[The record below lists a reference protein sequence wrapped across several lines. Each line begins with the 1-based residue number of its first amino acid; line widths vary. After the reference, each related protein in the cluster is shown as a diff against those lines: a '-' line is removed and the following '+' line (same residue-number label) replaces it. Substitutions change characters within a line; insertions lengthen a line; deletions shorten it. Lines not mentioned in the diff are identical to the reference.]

1 MKKKLKG
8 LLSLW
13 LAVVLVLGTPTVPIL
28 AEGTEHGGH
37 ATSEWRECNDFSG
50 DLSEKKYY
58 LSSGGII
65 SSSGAVV
72 SGNTTICL
80 NGNTFYEGGI
90 SVKNGGI
97 LTMDDCALNQGRC
110 ERTFEVESGGT
121 LNLKRGNY
129 VSCQESKVKD
139 GGTLNIGDEDGGT
152 TKVMIAYYD
161 YSGMVLQ
168 SKITGNFNLIK
179 PTKCYK
185 ERAGNVQVFD
195 WYLSSEG
202 GGAQKMT
209 ITGAKVSN
217 VGEVKSKYS
226 DLWRNAEDSYAD
238 VYLYSKWADG
248 YTVTYKYNDSGD
260 SDKKIGVVSGNTITL
275 ETPTRTDYTFKGWE
289 NNTDGSI
296 LLGGTSFIP
305 TANTTLTAQWTK
317 TSGGNQNNNTSSGG
331 NPVTP
336 PGNNNSNNSNN
347 SNNNSN
353 NNNNNNNNN
362 AGTTDWNSIKS
373 NVSNAKDGDTVNI
386 DLSKDTTVP
395 GDILNSIKGKDV
407 TLVLELGNG
416 MSWKINGNSITA
428 DKLGDINFS
437 VNANSNAI
445 PVEVVNKVS
454 GERYTIQVS
463 LAHNGPF
470 GFEAILAVELDA
482 KDAGLYAN
490 LFYYNPQ
497 TKELEFV
504 GADIITDKG
513 MAEFTFTHAS
523 DYVIVIDKVSMD
535 PNANIPAKG
544 TKLTDKKTKAVYKVT
559 KSGKTGGTVEYLKS
573 TDKKATSISIPA
585 TVTIDGITYKV
596 TSIAA
601 NAFKNNKTVKKI
613 TIGKNV
619 TKIGAKA
626 FYGCTK
632 LKSITIKTTKLTN
645 KNVGKDVFKGI
656 ANDAKIKVPEKKLD
670 IYKKIFA
677 KKGLGDQAVEK
688 K

>member
-13 LAVVLVLGTPTVPIL
+13 LAVVLVLGTPTVPVL
-28 AEGTEHGGH
+28 AEGTNHSGH
-37 ATSEWRECNDFSG
+37 PGTGDDGWMVKTSFLNNEVLDGKYVLSQNTYLGSG
-50 DLSEKKYY
+50 
-58 LSSGGII
+58 
-65 SSSGAVV
+65 GAVV
-72 SGNTTICL
+72 NSNPSATICVSGNSL
-80 NGNTFYEGGI
+80 WGNGDDKITV
-90 SVKNGGI
+90 SQNGT
-97 LTMDDCALNQGRC
+97 LTMDDCAENQGTC
-110 ERTFEVESGGT
+110 YAPFNVKSGGI
-121 LNLKRGNY
+121 LNLKGGNY
-129 VSCQESKVKD
+129 D
-139 GGTLNIGDEDGGT
+139 GNITVETSGTLNIGDENGRT
-152 TKVMIAYYD
+152 TKVRISCDD
-161 YSGMVLQ
+161 YISLEGEFEL
-168 SKITGNFNLIK
+168 ITPQTN
-179 PTKCYK
+179 YK
-185 ERAGNVQVFD
+185 EVEGEVKVFGWYASNSIDGKNIIDAGSVKSTEDVKNNYRDVWVASGSV
-195 WYLSSEG
+195 YLSSEW
-202 GGAQKMT
+202 
-209 ITGAKVSN
+209 V
-217 VGEVKSKYS
+217 
-226 DLWRNAEDSYAD
+226 
-238 VYLYSKWADG
+238 DG
-248 YTVTYKYNDSGD
+248 YTVTYKYNDNSVI
-260 SDKKIGVVSGNTITL
+260 SDKTIGVVSGNTITL
-275 ETPTRTDYTFKGWE
+275 ETPTRTGYTFNGWKKDTE
-289 NNTDGSI
+289 ESI
-296 LLGGTSFIP
+296 ISGGTSFKP
-305 TANTTLTAQWTK
+305 TANTTLTAQWT
-317 TSGGNQNNNTSSGG
+317 QNPSPDPSPSPSPDPT
-331 NPVTP
+331 PTTP
-336 PGNNNSNNSNN
+336 PSNNSNDK
-347 SNNNSN
+347 
-353 NNNNNNNNN
+353 
-362 AGTTDWNSIKS
+362 DWNSVK
-373 NVSNAKDGDTVNI
+373 NDVANAKDGDTVNI

-407 TLVLELGNG
+407 TLVLDLGNG

-504 GADIITDKG
+504 GSDIITDKG

-559 KSGKTGGTVEYLKS
+559 KAGKTGGTVAYVKS

-601 NAFKNNKTVKKI
+601 NAFKNNKTVKKV

-619 TKIGAKA
+619 EKIGEKA
-626 FYGCTK
+626 FYGCKK
-632 LKSITIKTTKLTN
+632 LKSITIKTTKLIS
-645 KNVGKDVFKGI
+645 KNVGSDAFKGI

-670 IYKKIFA
+670 TYQKLLA
-677 KKGLGDQAVEK
+677 KKGLGAQATVK